1 MRNGLICVYDERRAQ
16 IARDDL
22 TTAAAYSD
30 CITQRAEQRPH
41 TLTHTHTHIGVTSTT
56 LLITQTT
63 THRRPPPHKYHRGG
77 RATIHRAGRLANK
90 GIDSIILIT
99 Q

>member
-56 LLITQTT
+56 LLITQMT
-63 THRRPPPHKYHRGG
+63 THEAPVAQIPPR
-77 RATIHRAGRLANK
+77 RAGDHSSRGPAC
-90 GIDSIILIT
+90 
-99 Q
+99 

>member
-41 TLTHTHTHIGVTSTT
+41 TLTHTRT
-56 LLITQTT
+56 L
-63 THRRPPPHKYHRGG
+63 
-77 RATIHRAGRLANK
+77 A
-90 GIDSIILIT
+90 
-99 Q
+99 